1 MDDLSL
7 ELAGKTVSVAG
18 MVMHVTTRFTRDNR
32 RFYIVA
38 LEDLSGSI
46 EVTVWNNTID
56 ESAPGTWSEGQ
67 ILLLEVECRER
78 NDRLAVSVRKHLPW
92 DIDESRLVGFDPSQ
106 WQVQP
111 RVTPSRGNRN
121 GAQHYMNGSA
131 KTEYSRQP
139 VVTTEAD
146 SPTVRSP
153 VNHEAARLI
162 ITMYETDDLMTDKQL
177 LKSVVAFIADHP
189 GEDEVRLVVHDSEG
203 DESEFDLEK
212 ASVSEELVHSIE
224 KLLSANKGSARFLRK
239 PTDRIISATTST

>member
-1 MDDLSL
+1 
-7 ELAGKTVSVAG
+7 
-18 MVMHVTTRFTRDNR
+18 MVLHVTTRFTRDNR

-56 ESAPGTWSEGQ
+56 ESTPGTWSEGQ

-78 NDRLAVSVRKHLPW
+78 NDRLAISVRKVVPW

-111 RVTPSRGNRN
+111 RVTPARGNRN
-121 GAQHYMNGSA
+121 GAQHYTNGAA

-239 PTDRIISATTST
+239 PTDRIGSVTTST